1 MDLPVFSLRSYC
13 DYDDSFIHSC
23 ILQKAVDRTH
33 LYNKTRELV
42 KVQQLKHAITDKMKK
57 KRSERRKHCAL
68 AVEGGAKNFRPAAD
82 PLSGGTRRPQFN

>member
-1 MDLPVFSLRSYC
+1 MIHSFIH
-13 DYDDSFIHSC
+13 SFIHSC

-57 KRSERRKHCAL
+57 NAQRDANTARWL
-68 AVEGGAKNFRPAAD
+68 
-82 PLSGGTRRPQFN
+82 